1 MSVAEKL
8 KISSLLLL
16 LTAWADGTVGPQPAP
31 WALGEEELLD
41 EGLGRGRPGGPFN
54 RALILPASFE
64 APKSDPQVH
73 LFQEALLGTQYCHM
87 CVCVCVCF

>member
-1 MSVAEKL
+1 MRGWGGE
-8 KISSLLLL
+8 
-16 LTAWADGTVGPQPAP
+16 GQE
-31 WALGEEELLD
+31 ALS
-41 EGLGRGRPGGPFN
+41 N